1 MRIKENMDDLK
12 KTKNKQTNKQ
22 TKKPTNKKT
31 GVKSPKQNNCI
42 VNQTIYRPVGA

>member
-22 TKKPTNKKT
+22 TNKKT

>member
-22 TKKPTNKKT
+22 TNKQKNRCKISKT
-31 GVKSPKQNNCI
+31 E
-42 VNQTIYRPVGA
+42 

>member
-1 MRIKENMDDLK
+1 MGIKENMDDLK
-12 KTKNKQTNKQ
+12 KTKNKQINKQ
-22 TKKPTNKKT
+22 TNKKT

>member
-1 MRIKENMDDLK
+1 MSIKENMDDLK
-12 KTKNKQTNKQ
+12 KTKNKQINKQ
-22 TKKPTNKKT
+22 TNKKT

>member
-12 KTKNKQTNKQ
+12 KTKNKQINKQ
-22 TKKPTNKKT
+22 TNKKT

>member
-1 MRIKENMDDLK
+1 MRIKENMNDLK
-12 KTKNKQTNKQ
+12 KTKNKQ
-22 TKKPTNKKT
+22 TNKKT